1 MLQKMAD
8 KYGAEIKKGVGLAEA
23 LQIGIDM
30 EQGSV
35 KFYETQLQRIK
46 DPMAKSFLEKMIQ
59 EEKGHHLLLLDMQY
73 YYSDPEGYFMEKEHR
88 GLDGA

>member
-1 MLQKMAD
+1 MKHSSNVSKTLWQKVSL
-8 KYGAEIKKGVGLAEA
+8 K
-23 LQIGIDM
+23 
-30 EQGSV
+30 
-35 KFYETQLQRIK
+35 
-46 DPMAKSFLEKMIQ
+46 KMIQ